1 MEEKENMNTVE
12 NVEKSDKKIKQEQI
26 SSSEK
31 KTEKEESKSNEA
43 QSDVKDGNGNSDS
56 VAENEAVN
64 PVADTAEASVEKA
77 EEDNCGKPEN
87 TDEEIKSTFEPVPKK
102 MSDEP
107 QKSEFLDKLMSEARA
122 TYKGAASSVST
133 ADNEDTE
140 DEGEMVDISD
150 LSALT
155 SVPSDT
161 PSKTENVSSVSTYE
175 KGKKK
180 NSDELSN
187 TVRISLKDMTESM
200 EQSAKEKQKREEEKR
215 KAQESKKGNVFLKIA
230 GGFVAVAVIIGGAF
244 VCMYKFNPE
253 VIPVAASVNVPGGIV
268 KAPEEEIVFLKGIQ
282 VQGQDLEGKTLE
294 EAKSLLAVRGTTIF
308 PQVSLTVNYE
318 GMDYVYERED
328 FDFLYDI
335 NAVIEKAYEYNKNV
349 LNSGSN
355 DILSYAPGDGTVQV
369 NTENNT
375 VNFLVEH
382 KITQASVQKVIKR
395 VAKKVDVPC
404 VEPHVAK
411 YDTSQAKNSKRY
423 TFEEGSQGKSIDQ
436 DALIKAAMDAFNRGQ
451 TSVSLTAQSHETNPT
466 LQMADVKQATKLI
479 GKFST
484 ISTNSYNAN
493 VNMETAL
500 NSINGTILEPGGTL
514 SFNQCTGNSNLMA
527 NGYLPAGVISQGAMT
542 TGIGGG
548 ICQAATTLYNA
559 AIMANMEIIERQP
572 HLWCSYYVYGGLDAT
587 IDWGNIDLKVK
598 NNSKYQMFFR
608 CWMDGVELN
617 VEIYGWQS
625 PEFDEVRTETELD
638 WSSWEAYGYN
648 AYRVFY
654 KNGKKVRSEELPYS
668 TYSLSNGGGIRGAD
682 LGNISTKLTQ
692 PE

>member
-1 MEEKENMNTVE
+1 MEEKEKIGAAVAA
-12 NVEKSDKKIKQEQI
+12 EKSDDGVQKEQTVL
-26 SSSEK
+26 SVE
-31 KTEKEESKSNEA
+31 KTEI
-43 QSDVKDGNGNSDS
+43 
-56 VAENEAVN
+56 
-64 PVADTAEASVEKA
+64 PVADSKNQKDANDESGKSKSA
-77 EEDNCGKPEN
+77 EEKNVKASGADGVNTENKTSDVPE
-87 TDEEIKSTFEPVPKK
+87 
-102 MSDEP
+102 
-107 QKSEFLDKLMSEARA
+107 KSEFLDKLMNEARS
-122 TYKGAASSVST
+122 TYKETVQPVSDGGNEDT
-133 ADNEDTE
+133 DNED
-140 DEGEMVDISD
+140 EMVDISD
-150 LSALT
+150 LSALNSADISSNSENKT
-155 SVPSDT
+155 ANISDD
-161 PSKTENVSSVSTYE
+161 KA
-175 KGKKK
+175 KKIK
-180 NSDELSN
+180 SNELSN
-187 TVRISLKDMTESM
+187 TVRISLADMTEAM
-200 EQSAKEKQKREEEKR
+200 EKSADEKQKRKDERNK
-215 KAQESKKGNVFLKIA
+215 KQESKNGSVFLKIV
-230 GGFVAVAVIIGGAF
+230 GGLVASVVIIGGAF
-244 VCMYKFNPE
+244 VCMYKFNPD
-253 VIPVAASVNVPGGIV
+253 VIPVAASANVPGGIV
-268 KAPEEEIVFLKGIQ
+268 RAPDEEPVFLKGIK
-282 VQGQDLEGKTLE
+282 VQGQELEGKTLD

-308 PQVSLTVNYE
+308 PQVNMTVNYE
-318 GMDYVYERED
+318 GVDYVYDRED

-335 NAVIEKAYEYNKNV
+335 NAVIEKAYEYNQQV
-349 LNSGSN
+349 LASGSN
-355 DILSYAPGDGTVQV
+355 DILTYAPGDGTAEVD
-369 NTENNT
+369 TENNT

-395 VAKKVDVPC
+395 VAKKVDIPC
-404 VEPHVAK
+404 VEPHVSK
-411 YDTSQAKNSKRY
+411 YDTAQSKNSKRY

-436 DALIKAAMDAFNRGQ
+436 DALIKSAMDAFNGGQ
-451 TSVSLTAQSHETNPT
+451 TSVALTAQSHETKPT
-466 LQMADVKQATKLI
+466 LQMSDVKQATKLI

-484 ISTNSYNAN
+484 ITTNSYNAN

-514 SFNQCTGNSNLMA
+514 SFNQCTGNSNLMS

-559 AIMANMEIIERQP
+559 AIMANMEIVEREP

-608 CWMDGVELN
+608 CWMDGVVLN

-682 LGNISTKLTQ
+682 LGNVSTKLTQ

>member
-1 MEEKENMNTVE
+1 MEEKEKIGAAVAA
-12 NVEKSDKKIKQEQI
+12 EKSDDGVQKEQTVLSVEKTEI
-26 SSSEK
+26 PVADSKNQKDANDESGKSKSAEEKNVKASGADGVNTEK
-31 KTEKEESKSNEA
+31 KT
-43 QSDVKDGNGNSDS
+43 SDV
-56 VAENEAVN
+56 
-64 PVADTAEASVEKA
+64 
-77 EEDNCGKPEN
+77 PE
-87 TDEEIKSTFEPVPKK
+87 
-102 MSDEP
+102 
-107 QKSEFLDKLMSEARA
+107 KSEFLDKLMNEARS
-122 TYKGAASSVST
+122 TYKETVQPVSDGGNEDT
-133 ADNEDTE
+133 DNED
-140 DEGEMVDISD
+140 EMVDISD
-150 LSALT
+150 LSALNSADISSNSENKT
-155 SVPSDT
+155 ANISDD
-161 PSKTENVSSVSTYE
+161 KA
-175 KGKKK
+175 KKIK
-180 NSDELSN
+180 SNELSN
-187 TVRISLKDMTESM
+187 TVRISLADMTEAM
-200 EQSAKEKQKREEEKR
+200 EKSADEKQKRKDERNK
-215 KAQESKKGNVFLKIA
+215 KQESKNGSVFLKIV
-230 GGFVAVAVIIGGAF
+230 GGLVASVVIIGGAF
-244 VCMYKFNPE
+244 VCMYKFNPD
-253 VIPVAASVNVPGGIV
+253 VIPVAASANVPGGIV
-268 KAPEEEIVFLKGIQ
+268 RASDEEPVFLKGIK
-282 VQGQDLEGKTLE
+282 VQGQELEGKTLD

-308 PQVSLTVNYE
+308 PQVNMTVNYE
-318 GMDYVYERED
+318 GVDYVYDRED

-335 NAVIEKAYEYNKNV
+335 NAVIEKAYEYNQQV
-349 LNSGSN
+349 LASGSN
-355 DILSYAPGDGTVQV
+355 DILTYAPGDGTAEVD
-369 NTENNT
+369 TENNT

-382 KITQASVQKVIKR
+382 KITQASVQKVVRR

-404 VEPHVAK
+404 VEPHVSK
-411 YDTSQAKNSKRY
+411 YDTSQSKNSKRY

-436 DALIKAAMDAFNRGQ
+436 DALIKAAMDAFNGGQ
-451 TSVSLTAQSHETNPT
+451 TSVSLTAQSHETKPT
-466 LQMADVKQATKLI
+466 LQMSDVKQATKLI

-484 ISTNSYNAN
+484 ITTNSYNAN

-514 SFNQCTGNSNLMA
+514 SFNQCTGNSNLMS

-559 AIMANMEIIERQP
+559 AIMANMEIVEREP

-608 CWMDGVELN
+608 CWMDGVVLN

-682 LGNISTKLTQ
+682 LGNVSTKLTQ

>member
-1 MEEKENMNTVE
+1 MEEKEKIGAAVAA
-12 NVEKSDKKIKQEQI
+12 EKSDDGVQKEQTVL
-26 SSSEK
+26 SVE
-31 KTEKEESKSNEA
+31 KTEI
-43 QSDVKDGNGNSDS
+43 
-56 VAENEAVN
+56 
-64 PVADTAEASVEKA
+64 PVADSKNQKDANDESGKSKSA
-77 EEDNCGKPEN
+77 EEKNVKASGADGVNTENKTSDVPE
-87 TDEEIKSTFEPVPKK
+87 
-102 MSDEP
+102 
-107 QKSEFLDKLMSEARA
+107 KSEFLDKLMNEARS
-122 TYKGAASSVST
+122 TYKETVQPVSDGGNEDT
-133 ADNEDTE
+133 DNED
-140 DEGEMVDISD
+140 EMVDISD
-150 LSALT
+150 LSALNSADISSNSENKT
-155 SVPSDT
+155 ANISDD
-161 PSKTENVSSVSTYE
+161 KA
-175 KGKKK
+175 KKIK
-180 NSDELSN
+180 SNELSN
-187 TVRISLKDMTESM
+187 TVRISLADMTEAM
-200 EQSAKEKQKREEEKR
+200 EKSADEKQKRKDERNK
-215 KAQESKKGNVFLKIA
+215 KQESKNGSVFLKIV
-230 GGFVAVAVIIGGAF
+230 GGLVASVVIIGGAF
-244 VCMYKFNPE
+244 VCMYKFNPD
-253 VIPVAASVNVPGGIV
+253 VIPVAASANVPGGIV
-268 KAPEEEIVFLKGIQ
+268 RAPDEEPVFLKGIK
-282 VQGQDLEGKTLE
+282 VQGQELEGKTLD

-308 PQVSLTVNYE
+308 PQVNMTVNYE
-318 GMDYVYERED
+318 GVDYVYDRED

-335 NAVIEKAYEYNKNV
+335 NAVIERAYEYNNNV
-349 LNSGSN
+349 LNSGTS
-355 DILSYAPGDGTVQV
+355 DILSYAPGDGTVEV

-395 VAKKVDVPC
+395 VAKKVDIPC
-404 VEPHVAK
+404 VEPHVSK
-411 YDTSQAKNSKRY
+411 YDTAQSKNSKRY

-436 DALIKAAMDAFNRGQ
+436 DALIKSAMDAFNGGQ
-451 TSVSLTAQSHETNPT
+451 TSVSLTAQSHETKPT
-466 LQMADVKQATKLI
+466 LQMSDVKQATKLI

-484 ISTNSYNAN
+484 ITTNSYNAN

-514 SFNQCTGNSNLMA
+514 SFNQCTGNSNLMS

-559 AIMANMEIIERQP
+559 AIMANMEIVEREP

-608 CWMDGVELN
+608 CWMDGVVLN

-682 LGNISTKLTQ
+682 LGNVSTKLTQ

>member
-1 MEEKENMNTVE
+1 MEEKEKIGAAVAA
-12 NVEKSDKKIKQEQI
+12 EKSDDGVQKEQTVL
-26 SSSEK
+26 SVE
-31 KTEKEESKSNEA
+31 KTEI
-43 QSDVKDGNGNSDS
+43 
-56 VAENEAVN
+56 
-64 PVADTAEASVEKA
+64 PVADSKNQKDANDESGKSKSA
-77 EEDNCGKPEN
+77 EEKNVKASGADGVNTENKTSDVPE
-87 TDEEIKSTFEPVPKK
+87 
-102 MSDEP
+102 
-107 QKSEFLDKLMSEARA
+107 KSEFLDKLMNEARS
-122 TYKGAASSVST
+122 TYKETVQPVSDGGNEDT
-133 ADNEDTE
+133 DNED
-140 DEGEMVDISD
+140 EMVDISD
-150 LSALT
+150 LSALNSADISSNSENKT
-155 SVPSDT
+155 ANISDD
-161 PSKTENVSSVSTYE
+161 KA
-175 KGKKK
+175 KKIK
-180 NSDELSN
+180 SNELSN
-187 TVRISLKDMTESM
+187 TVRISLADMTEAM
-200 EQSAKEKQKREEEKR
+200 EKSADEKQKRKDERNK
-215 KAQESKKGNVFLKIA
+215 KQESKNGSVFLKIV
-230 GGFVAVAVIIGGAF
+230 GGLVASVVIIGGAF
-244 VCMYKFNPE
+244 VCMYKFNPD
-253 VIPVAASVNVPGGIV
+253 VIPVAASANVPGGIV
-268 KAPEEEIVFLKGIQ
+268 RASDEEPVFLKGIK
-282 VQGQDLEGKTLE
+282 VQGQELEGKTLD

-308 PQVSLTVNYE
+308 PQVNMTVNYE
-318 GMDYVYERED
+318 GVDYVYDRED

-335 NAVIEKAYEYNKNV
+335 NAVIEKAYEYNQQV
-349 LNSGSN
+349 LASGSN
-355 DILSYAPGDGTVQV
+355 DILTYAPGDGTAEVD
-369 NTENNT
+369 TENNT

-404 VEPHVAK
+404 VEPHVSK
-411 YDTSQAKNSKRY
+411 YDTSQSKNSKRY

-436 DALIKAAMDAFNRGQ
+436 DALIKAAMDAFNGGQ
-451 TSVSLTAQSHETNPT
+451 TSVSLTAQSHETKPT
-466 LQMADVKQATKLI
+466 LQMSDVKQATKLI

-484 ISTNSYNAN
+484 ITTNSYNAN

-514 SFNQCTGNSNLMA
+514 SFNQCTGNSNLMS

-559 AIMANMEIIERQP
+559 AIMANMEIVEREP

-608 CWMDGVELN
+608 CWMDGVVLN

-682 LGNISTKLTQ
+682 LGNVSTKLTQ

>member
-1 MEEKENMNTVE
+1 MEEKEKIGAAVAA
-12 NVEKSDKKIKQEQI
+12 EKSDDGVQKEQTVL
-26 SSSEK
+26 SVE
-31 KTEKEESKSNEA
+31 KTEI
-43 QSDVKDGNGNSDS
+43 
-56 VAENEAVN
+56 
-64 PVADTAEASVEKA
+64 PVADSKNQKDANDESGKSKSA
-77 EEDNCGKPEN
+77 EEKNVKASGADGVNTENKTSDVPE
-87 TDEEIKSTFEPVPKK
+87 
-102 MSDEP
+102 
-107 QKSEFLDKLMSEARA
+107 KSEFLDKLMNEARS
-122 TYKGAASSVST
+122 TYKETVQPVSDGGNEDT
-133 ADNEDTE
+133 DNED
-140 DEGEMVDISD
+140 EMVDISD
-150 LSALT
+150 LSALNSADISSNSENKT
-155 SVPSDT
+155 ANISDD
-161 PSKTENVSSVSTYE
+161 KA
-175 KGKKK
+175 KKIK
-180 NSDELSN
+180 SNELSN
-187 TVRISLKDMTESM
+187 TVRISLADMTEAM
-200 EQSAKEKQKREEEKR
+200 EKSADEKQKRKDERNK
-215 KAQESKKGNVFLKIA
+215 KQESKNGSVFLKIV
-230 GGFVAVAVIIGGAF
+230 GGLVASVVIIGGAF
-244 VCMYKFNPE
+244 VCMYKFNPD
-253 VIPVAASVNVPGGIV
+253 VIPVAASANVPGGIV
-268 KAPEEEIVFLKGIQ
+268 RASDEEPVFLKGIK
-282 VQGQDLEGKTLE
+282 VQGQELEGKTLD

-308 PQVSLTVNYE
+308 PQVNMTVNYE
-318 GMDYVYERED
+318 GVDYVYDRED

-335 NAVIEKAYEYNKNV
+335 NAVIEKAYEYNQQV
-349 LNSGSN
+349 LASGSN
-355 DILSYAPGDGTVQV
+355 DILTYAPGDGTAEVD
-369 NTENNT
+369 TENNT

-395 VAKKVDVPC
+395 VAKKVDIPC
-404 VEPHVAK
+404 VEPHVSK
-411 YDTSQAKNSKRY
+411 YDTAQSKNSKRY

-436 DALIKAAMDAFNRGQ
+436 DALIKSAMDAFNGGQ
-451 TSVSLTAQSHETNPT
+451 TSVALTAQSHETKPT
-466 LQMADVKQATKLI
+466 LQMSDVKQATKLI

-484 ISTNSYNAN
+484 ITTNSYNAN

-514 SFNQCTGNSNLMA
+514 SFNQCTGNSNLMS

-559 AIMANMEIIERQP
+559 AIMANMEIVEREP

-608 CWMDGVELN
+608 CWMDGVVLN

-682 LGNISTKLTQ
+682 LGNVSTKLTQ

>member
-1 MEEKENMNTVE
+1 MEEKEKIGAAVAA
-12 NVEKSDKKIKQEQI
+12 EKSDDGVQKEQTVL
-26 SSSEK
+26 SVE
-31 KTEKEESKSNEA
+31 KTEI
-43 QSDVKDGNGNSDS
+43 
-56 VAENEAVN
+56 
-64 PVADTAEASVEKA
+64 PVADSKNQKDANDESGKSKSA
-77 EEDNCGKPEN
+77 EEKNVKASGADGVNTENKTSDVPE
-87 TDEEIKSTFEPVPKK
+87 
-102 MSDEP
+102 
-107 QKSEFLDKLMSEARA
+107 KSEFLDKLMNEARS
-122 TYKGAASSVST
+122 TYKETVQPVSDGGNEDT
-133 ADNEDTE
+133 DNED
-140 DEGEMVDISD
+140 EMVDISD
-150 LSALT
+150 LSALNSADISSNSENKT
-155 SVPSDT
+155 ANISDD
-161 PSKTENVSSVSTYE
+161 KA
-175 KGKKK
+175 KKIK
-180 NSDELSN
+180 SNELSN
-187 TVRISLKDMTESM
+187 TVRISLADMTEAM
-200 EQSAKEKQKREEEKR
+200 EKSADEKQKRKDERNK
-215 KAQESKKGNVFLKIA
+215 KQESKNGSVFLKIV
-230 GGFVAVAVIIGGAF
+230 GGLVASVVIIGGAF
-244 VCMYKFNPE
+244 VCMYKFNPD
-253 VIPVAASVNVPGGIV
+253 VIPVAASANVPGGIV
-268 KAPEEEIVFLKGIQ
+268 RASDEEPVFLKGIK
-282 VQGQDLEGKTLE
+282 VQGQELEGKTLD

-308 PQVSLTVNYE
+308 PQVNMTVNYE
-318 GMDYVYERED
+318 GVDYVYDRED

-335 NAVIEKAYEYNKNV
+335 NAVIEKAYEYNQKV
-349 LNSGSN
+349 LDSGSN
-355 DILSYAPGDGTVQV
+355 DILTYAPGDGTAEVD
-369 NTENNT
+369 TENNT

-382 KITQASVQKVIKR
+382 KITQASVQKVIRR

-404 VEPHVAK
+404 VEPHVSK
-411 YDTSQAKNSKRY
+411 YDTSQSKNSKRY

-436 DALIKAAMDAFNRGQ
+436 DALIKAAMDAFNGGQ
-451 TSVSLTAQSHETNPT
+451 TSVSLTAQSHETKPT
-466 LQMADVKQATKLI
+466 LQMSDVKQATKLI

-484 ISTNSYNAN
+484 ITTNSYNAN

-514 SFNQCTGNSNLMA
+514 SFNQCTGNSNLMS

-559 AIMANMEIIERQP
+559 AIMANMEIVEREP

-608 CWMDGVELN
+608 CWMDGVVLN

-682 LGNISTKLTQ
+682 LGNVSTKLTQ

>member
-1 MEEKENMNTVE
+1 MEEKEKIGAAVAA
-12 NVEKSDKKIKQEQI
+12 EKSDDGVQKEQTVL
-26 SSSEK
+26 SVE
-31 KTEKEESKSNEA
+31 KTEI
-43 QSDVKDGNGNSDS
+43 
-56 VAENEAVN
+56 
-64 PVADTAEASVEKA
+64 PVADSKNQKDANDESGKSKSA
-77 EEDNCGKPEN
+77 EEKNVKASGADGVNTENKTSDVPE
-87 TDEEIKSTFEPVPKK
+87 
-102 MSDEP
+102 
-107 QKSEFLDKLMSEARA
+107 KSEFLDKLMNEARS
-122 TYKGAASSVST
+122 TYKETVQPVSDGGNEDT
-133 ADNEDTE
+133 DNED
-140 DEGEMVDISD
+140 EMVDISD
-150 LSALT
+150 LSALNSADISSNSENKT
-155 SVPSDT
+155 ANISDD
-161 PSKTENVSSVSTYE
+161 KA
-175 KGKKK
+175 KKIK
-180 NSDELSN
+180 SNELSN
-187 TVRISLKDMTESM
+187 TVRISLADMTEAM
-200 EQSAKEKQKREEEKR
+200 EKSADEKQKRKDERNK
-215 KAQESKKGNVFLKIA
+215 KQESKNGSVFLKIV
-230 GGFVAVAVIIGGAF
+230 GGLVASVVIIGGAF
-244 VCMYKFNPE
+244 VCMYKFNPD
-253 VIPVAASVNVPGGIV
+253 VIPVAASANVPGGIV
-268 KAPEEEIVFLKGIQ
+268 RASDEEPVFLKGIK
-282 VQGQDLEGKTLE
+282 VQGQELEGKTLD

-308 PQVSLTVNYE
+308 PQVNMTVNYE
-318 GMDYVYERED
+318 GVDYVYDRED

-335 NAVIEKAYEYNKNV
+335 NAVIEKAYEYNQQV
-349 LNSGSN
+349 LASGSN
-355 DILSYAPGDGTVQV
+355 DILTYAPGDGTAEVD
-369 NTENNT
+369 TENNT

-382 KITQASVQKVIKR
+382 KITQASVQKVVRR

-404 VEPHVAK
+404 VEPHVSK
-411 YDTSQAKNSKRY
+411 YDTSQSKNSKRY

-436 DALIKAAMDAFNRGQ
+436 DALIKAAMDAFNGGQ
-451 TSVSLTAQSHETNPT
+451 TSVSLTAQSHETKPT
-466 LQMADVKQATKLI
+466 LQMSDVKQATKLI

-484 ISTNSYNAN
+484 ITTNSYNAN

-514 SFNQCTGNSNLMA
+514 SFNQCTGNSNLMS

-559 AIMANMEIIERQP
+559 AIMANMEIVEREP

-608 CWMDGVELN
+608 CWMDGVVLN

-682 LGNISTKLTQ
+682 LGNVSTKLTQ

>member
-1 MEEKENMNTVE
+1 MEEKEKIGAAVAA
-12 NVEKSDKKIKQEQI
+12 EKSDDGVQKEQTVL
-26 SSSEK
+26 SVE
-31 KTEKEESKSNEA
+31 KTEI
-43 QSDVKDGNGNSDS
+43 
-56 VAENEAVN
+56 
-64 PVADTAEASVEKA
+64 PVADSKNQKDANDESGKSKSA
-77 EEDNCGKPEN
+77 EEKNVKASGADGVNTEN
-87 TDEEIKSTFEPVPKK
+87 KT
-102 MSDEP
+102 SDVP
-107 QKSEFLDKLMSEARA
+107 QKSEFLDKLMNEARS
-122 TYKGAASSVST
+122 TYKETVQPVSDVGNEDT
-133 ADNEDTE
+133 DNED
-140 DEGEMVDISD
+140 EMVDISD
-150 LSALT
+150 LSALNSADISSNSENKT
-155 SVPSDT
+155 ANISDD
-161 PSKTENVSSVSTYE
+161 KA
-175 KGKKK
+175 KKIK
-180 NSDELSN
+180 SNELSN
-187 TVRISLKDMTESM
+187 TVRISLADMTEAM
-200 EQSAKEKQKREEEKR
+200 EKSADEKQKRKDERNK
-215 KAQESKKGNVFLKIA
+215 KQESKNGSVFLKIV
-230 GGFVAVAVIIGGAF
+230 GGLVASVVIIGGAF
-244 VCMYKFNPE
+244 VCMYKFNPD
-253 VIPVAASVNVPGGIV
+253 VIPVAASANVPGGIV
-268 KAPEEEIVFLKGIQ
+268 RASDEEPVFLKGIK
-282 VQGQDLEGKTLE
+282 VQGQELEGKTLD

-308 PQVSLTVNYE
+308 PQVNMTVNYE
-318 GMDYVYERED
+318 GVDYVYDRED

-335 NAVIEKAYEYNKNV
+335 NAVIEKAYEYNQKV
-349 LNSGSN
+349 LDSGSN
-355 DILSYAPGDGTVQV
+355 DILTYAPGDGTAEVD
-369 NTENNT
+369 TENNT

-382 KITQASVQKVIKR
+382 KITQASVQKVVRR

-404 VEPHVAK
+404 VEPHVSK
-411 YDTSQAKNSKRY
+411 YDTSQSKNSKRY

-436 DALIKAAMDAFNRGQ
+436 DALIKAAMDAFNGGQ
-451 TSVSLTAQSHETNPT
+451 TSVSLTAQSHETKPT
-466 LQMADVKQATKLI
+466 LQMSDVKQATKLI

-484 ISTNSYNAN
+484 ITTNSYNAN

-514 SFNQCTGNSNLMA
+514 SFNQCTGNSNLMS

-559 AIMANMEIIERQP
+559 AIMANMEIVEREP

-608 CWMDGVELN
+608 CWMDGVVLN

-682 LGNISTKLTQ
+682 LGNVSTKLTQ

>member
-1 MEEKENMNTVE
+1 MEEKEKIGAAVAA
-12 NVEKSDKKIKQEQI
+12 EKSDDGVQKEQTVL
-26 SSSEK
+26 SVE
-31 KTEKEESKSNEA
+31 KTEI
-43 QSDVKDGNGNSDS
+43 
-56 VAENEAVN
+56 
-64 PVADTAEASVEKA
+64 PVADSKNQKDANDESGKSKSA
-77 EEDNCGKPEN
+77 EEKNVKASGADGVNTENKTSDVPE
-87 TDEEIKSTFEPVPKK
+87 
-102 MSDEP
+102 
-107 QKSEFLDKLMSEARA
+107 KSEFLDKLMNEARS
-122 TYKGAASSVST
+122 TYKETVQPVSDGGNEDT
-133 ADNEDTE
+133 DNED
-140 DEGEMVDISD
+140 EMVDISD
-150 LSALT
+150 LSALNSADISSNSENKT
-155 SVPSDT
+155 ANISDD
-161 PSKTENVSSVSTYE
+161 KA
-175 KGKKK
+175 KKIK
-180 NSDELSN
+180 SNELSN
-187 TVRISLKDMTESM
+187 TVRISLADMTEAM
-200 EQSAKEKQKREEEKR
+200 EKSADEKQKRKDERNK
-215 KAQESKKGNVFLKIA
+215 KQESKNGSVFLKIV
-230 GGFVAVAVIIGGAF
+230 GGLVASVVIIGGAF
-244 VCMYKFNPE
+244 VCMYKFNPD
-253 VIPVAASVNVPGGIV
+253 VIPVAASANVPGGIV
-268 KAPEEEIVFLKGIQ
+268 RASDEEPVFLKGIK
-282 VQGQDLEGKTLE
+282 VQGQELEGKTLD

-308 PQVSLTVNYE
+308 PQVNMTVNYE
-318 GMDYVYERED
+318 GVDYVYDRED

-335 NAVIEKAYEYNKNV
+335 NAVIEKAYEYNQKV
-349 LNSGSN
+349 LDSGSN
-355 DILSYAPGDGTVQV
+355 DILTYAPGDGTAEVD
-369 NTENNT
+369 TENNT

-404 VEPHVAK
+404 VEPHVSK
-411 YDTSQAKNSKRY
+411 YDTSQSKNSKRY

-436 DALIKAAMDAFNRGQ
+436 DALIKAAMDAFNGGQ
-451 TSVSLTAQSHETNPT
+451 TSVSLTAQSHETKPT
-466 LQMADVKQATKLI
+466 LQMSDVKQATKLI

-484 ISTNSYNAN
+484 ITTNSYNAN

-514 SFNQCTGNSNLMA
+514 SFNQCTGNSNLMS

-559 AIMANMEIIERQP
+559 AIMANMEIVEREP

-608 CWMDGVELN
+608 CWMDGVVLN

-682 LGNISTKLTQ
+682 LGNVSTKLTQ

>member
-1 MEEKENMNTVE
+1 MEEKEKIGAAVAA
-12 NVEKSDKKIKQEQI
+12 EKSDDGVQKEQTVL
-26 SSSEK
+26 SVE
-31 KTEKEESKSNEA
+31 KTEI
-43 QSDVKDGNGNSDS
+43 
-56 VAENEAVN
+56 
-64 PVADTAEASVEKA
+64 PVADSKNQKDANDESGKSKSA
-77 EEDNCGKPEN
+77 EEKNVKASGADGVNTENKTSDVPE
-87 TDEEIKSTFEPVPKK
+87 
-102 MSDEP
+102 
-107 QKSEFLDKLMSEARA
+107 KSEFLDKLMNEARS
-122 TYKGAASSVST
+122 TYKETVQPVSDGGNEDT
-133 ADNEDTE
+133 DNED
-140 DEGEMVDISD
+140 EMVDISD
-150 LSALT
+150 LSALNSADISSNSENKT
-155 SVPSDT
+155 ANISDD
-161 PSKTENVSSVSTYE
+161 KA
-175 KGKKK
+175 KKIK
-180 NSDELSN
+180 SNELSN
-187 TVRISLKDMTESM
+187 TVRISLADMTEAM
-200 EQSAKEKQKREEEKR
+200 EKSADEKQKRKDERNK
-215 KAQESKKGNVFLKIA
+215 KQESKNGSVFLKIV
-230 GGFVAVAVIIGGAF
+230 GGLVASVVIIGGAF
-244 VCMYKFNPE
+244 VCMYKFNPD
-253 VIPVAASVNVPGGIV
+253 VIPVAASANVPGGIV
-268 KAPEEEIVFLKGIQ
+268 RASDEEPVFLKGIK
-282 VQGQDLEGKTLE
+282 VQGQELEGKTLD

-308 PQVSLTVNYE
+308 PQVNMTVNYE
-318 GMDYVYERED
+318 GVDYVYDRED

-335 NAVIEKAYEYNKNV
+335 NAVIEKAYEYNQQV
-349 LNSGSN
+349 LASGSN
-355 DILSYAPGDGTVQV
+355 DILTYAPGDGTAEVD
-369 NTENNT
+369 TENNT

-382 KITQASVQKVIKR
+382 KITQASVQKVIRR

-404 VEPHVAK
+404 VEPHVSK
-411 YDTSQAKNSKRY
+411 YDTSQSKNSKRY

-436 DALIKAAMDAFNRGQ
+436 DALIKAAMDAFNGGQ
-451 TSVSLTAQSHETNPT
+451 TSVSLTAQSHETKPT
-466 LQMADVKQATKLI
+466 LQMSDVKQATKLI

-484 ISTNSYNAN
+484 ITTNSYNAN

-514 SFNQCTGNSNLMA
+514 SFNQCTGNSNLMS

-559 AIMANMEIIERQP
+559 AIMANMEIVEREP

-608 CWMDGVELN
+608 CWMDGVVLN

-682 LGNISTKLTQ
+682 LGNVSTKLTQ

>member
-1 MEEKENMNTVE
+1 MEEKEKIGAAVAA
-12 NVEKSDKKIKQEQI
+12 EKSDDGVQKEQTVL
-26 SSSEK
+26 SVE
-31 KTEKEESKSNEA
+31 KTEI
-43 QSDVKDGNGNSDS
+43 
-56 VAENEAVN
+56 
-64 PVADTAEASVEKA
+64 PVADSKNQKDANDESGKSKSA
-77 EEDNCGKPEN
+77 EEKNVKASGADGVNTENKTSDVPE
-87 TDEEIKSTFEPVPKK
+87 
-102 MSDEP
+102 
-107 QKSEFLDKLMSEARA
+107 KSEFLDKLMNEARS
-122 TYKGAASSVST
+122 TYKETVQPVSDGGNEDT
-133 ADNEDTE
+133 DNED
-140 DEGEMVDISD
+140 EMVDISD
-150 LSALT
+150 LSALNSADISSNSENKT
-155 SVPSDT
+155 ANISDD
-161 PSKTENVSSVSTYE
+161 KA
-175 KGKKK
+175 KKIK
-180 NSDELSN
+180 SNELSN
-187 TVRISLKDMTESM
+187 TVRISLADMTEAM
-200 EQSAKEKQKREEEKR
+200 EKSADEKQKRKDERNK
-215 KAQESKKGNVFLKIA
+215 KQESKNGSVFLKIV
-230 GGFVAVAVIIGGAF
+230 GGLVASVVIIGGAF
-244 VCMYKFNPE
+244 VCMYKFNPD
-253 VIPVAASVNVPGGIV
+253 VIPVAASANVPGGIV
-268 KAPEEEIVFLKGIQ
+268 RASDEEPVFLKGIK
-282 VQGQDLEGKTLE
+282 VQGQELEGK
-294 EAKSLLAVRGTTIF
+294 
-308 PQVSLTVNYE
+308 N
-318 GMDYVYERED
+318 
-328 FDFLYDI
+328 
-335 NAVIEKAYEYNKNV
+335 
-349 LNSGSN
+349 
-355 DILSYAPGDGTVQV
+355 APGDGTVEV

-395 VAKKVDVPC
+395 VAKKVDIPC
-404 VEPHVAK
+404 VEPHVSK
-411 YDTSQAKNSKRY
+411 YDTAQSKNSKRY

-436 DALIKAAMDAFNRGQ
+436 DALIKAAMDAFNGGQ
-451 TSVSLTAQSHETNPT
+451 TSVSLTAQSHETKPT
-466 LQMADVKQATKLI
+466 LQMSDVKQATKLI

-484 ISTNSYNAN
+484 ITTNSYNAN

-514 SFNQCTGNSNLMA
+514 SFNQCTGNSNLMS

-559 AIMANMEIIERQP
+559 AIMANMEIVEREP

-608 CWMDGVELN
+608 CWMDGVVLN

-682 LGNISTKLTQ
+682 LGNVSTKLTQ

>member
-1 MEEKENMNTVE
+1 MEEKEKIGAAVAA
-12 NVEKSDKKIKQEQI
+12 EKSDDGVQKEQTVL
-26 SSSEK
+26 SVE
-31 KTEKEESKSNEA
+31 KTEI
-43 QSDVKDGNGNSDS
+43 
-56 VAENEAVN
+56 
-64 PVADTAEASVEKA
+64 PVADSKNQKDANDESGKSKSA
-77 EEDNCGKPEN
+77 EEKNVKASGADGVNTEN
-87 TDEEIKSTFEPVPKK
+87 KT
-102 MSDEP
+102 SDVP
-107 QKSEFLDKLMSEARA
+107 QKSEFLDKLMNEARS
-122 TYKGAASSVST
+122 TYKETVQPVSDVGNEDT
-133 ADNEDTE
+133 DNED
-140 DEGEMVDISD
+140 EMVDISD
-150 LSALT
+150 LSALNSADISSNSENKT
-155 SVPSDT
+155 ANISDD
-161 PSKTENVSSVSTYE
+161 KA
-175 KGKKK
+175 KKIK
-180 NSDELSN
+180 SNELSN
-187 TVRISLKDMTESM
+187 TVRISLADMTEAM
-200 EQSAKEKQKREEEKR
+200 EKSADEKQKRKDERNK
-215 KAQESKKGNVFLKIA
+215 KQESKNGSVFLKIV
-230 GGFVAVAVIIGGAF
+230 GGLVASVVIIGGAF
-244 VCMYKFNPE
+244 VCMYKFNPD
-253 VIPVAASVNVPGGIV
+253 VIPVAASANVPGGIV
-268 KAPEEEIVFLKGIQ
+268 RASDEEPVFLKGIK
-282 VQGQDLEGKTLE
+282 VQGQELEGKTLD

-308 PQVSLTVNYE
+308 PQVNMTVNYE
-318 GMDYVYERED
+318 GVDYVYDRED

-335 NAVIEKAYEYNKNV
+335 NAVIEKAYEYNQQV
-349 LNSGSN
+349 LASGSN
-355 DILSYAPGDGTVQV
+355 DILTYAPGDGTAEVD
-369 NTENNT
+369 TENNT

-395 VAKKVDVPC
+395 VAKKVDIPC
-404 VEPHVAK
+404 VEPHVSK
-411 YDTSQAKNSKRY
+411 YDTSQSKNSKRY

-436 DALIKAAMDAFNRGQ
+436 DALIKAAMDAFNGGQ
-451 TSVSLTAQSHETNPT
+451 TSVSLTAQSHETKPT
-466 LQMADVKQATKLI
+466 LQMSDVKQATKLI

-484 ISTNSYNAN
+484 ITTNSYNAN

-514 SFNQCTGNSNLMA
+514 SFNQCTGNSNLMS

-559 AIMANMEIIERQP
+559 AIMANMEIVEREP

-608 CWMDGVELN
+608 CWMDGVVLN

-682 LGNISTKLTQ
+682 LGNVSTKLTQ

>member
-1 MEEKENMNTVE
+1 MEEKEKIGAAVAA
-12 NVEKSDKKIKQEQI
+12 EKSDDGVQKEQTVL
-26 SSSEK
+26 SVE
-31 KTEKEESKSNEA
+31 KTEI
-43 QSDVKDGNGNSDS
+43 
-56 VAENEAVN
+56 
-64 PVADTAEASVEKA
+64 PVADSKNQKDANDESGKSKSA
-77 EEDNCGKPEN
+77 EEKNVKASGADGVNTENKTSDVPE
-87 TDEEIKSTFEPVPKK
+87 
-102 MSDEP
+102 
-107 QKSEFLDKLMSEARA
+107 KSEFLDKLMNEARS
-122 TYKGAASSVST
+122 TYKETVQPVSDGGNEDT
-133 ADNEDTE
+133 DNED
-140 DEGEMVDISD
+140 EMVDISD
-150 LSALT
+150 LSALNSADISSNSENKT
-155 SVPSDT
+155 ANISDD
-161 PSKTENVSSVSTYE
+161 KA
-175 KGKKK
+175 KKIK
-180 NSDELSN
+180 SNELSN
-187 TVRISLKDMTESM
+187 TVRISLADMTEAM
-200 EQSAKEKQKREEEKR
+200 EKSADEKQKRKDERNK
-215 KAQESKKGNVFLKIA
+215 KQESKNGSVFLKIV
-230 GGFVAVAVIIGGAF
+230 GGLVASVVIIGGAF
-244 VCMYKFNPE
+244 VCMYKFNPD
-253 VIPVAASVNVPGGIV
+253 VIPVAASANVPGGIV
-268 KAPEEEIVFLKGIQ
+268 RAPDEEPVFLKGIK
-282 VQGQDLEGKTLE
+282 VQGQELEGKTLD

-308 PQVSLTVNYE
+308 PQVNMTVNYE
-318 GMDYVYERED
+318 GVDYVYDRED

-335 NAVIEKAYEYNKNV
+335 NAVIEKAYEYNQQV
-349 LNSGSN
+349 LASGSS
-355 DILSYAPGDGTVQV
+355 DILSYAPGDGTVEV

-395 VAKKVDVPC
+395 VAKKVDIPC
-404 VEPHVAK
+404 VEPHVSK
-411 YDTSQAKNSKRY
+411 YDTAQSKNSKRY

-436 DALIKAAMDAFNRGQ
+436 DALIKSAMDAFNGGQ
-451 TSVSLTAQSHETNPT
+451 TSVALTAQSHETKPT
-466 LQMADVKQATKLI
+466 LQMSDVKQATKLI

-484 ISTNSYNAN
+484 ITTNSYNAN

-514 SFNQCTGNSNLMA
+514 SFNQCTGNSNLMS

-559 AIMANMEIIERQP
+559 AIMANMEIVEREP

-608 CWMDGVELN
+608 CWMDGVVLN

-682 LGNISTKLTQ
+682 LGNVSTKLTQ

>member
-1 MEEKENMNTVE
+1 MEEKEKIGAAVAA
-12 NVEKSDKKIKQEQI
+12 EKSDDGVQKEQTVL
-26 SSSEK
+26 SVE
-31 KTEKEESKSNEA
+31 KTEI
-43 QSDVKDGNGNSDS
+43 
-56 VAENEAVN
+56 
-64 PVADTAEASVEKA
+64 PVADSKNQKDANDESGKSKSA
-77 EEDNCGKPEN
+77 EEKNVKASGADGVNTENKTSDVPE
-87 TDEEIKSTFEPVPKK
+87 
-102 MSDEP
+102 
-107 QKSEFLDKLMSEARA
+107 KSEFLDKLMNEARS
-122 TYKGAASSVST
+122 TYKETVQPVSDGGNKDT
-133 ADNEDTE
+133 DNED
-140 DEGEMVDISD
+140 EMVDISD
-150 LSALT
+150 LSALNSADISSNSENKT
-155 SVPSDT
+155 ANISDD
-161 PSKTENVSSVSTYE
+161 KA
-175 KGKKK
+175 KKIK
-180 NSDELSN
+180 SNELSN
-187 TVRISLKDMTESM
+187 TVRISLADMTEAM
-200 EQSAKEKQKREEEKR
+200 EKSADEKQKRKDERNK
-215 KAQESKKGNVFLKIA
+215 KQESKNGSVFLKIV
-230 GGFVAVAVIIGGAF
+230 GGLVASVVIIGGAF
-244 VCMYKFNPE
+244 VCMYKFNPD
-253 VIPVAASVNVPGGIV
+253 VIPVAASANVPGGIV
-268 KAPEEEIVFLKGIQ
+268 RASDEEPVFLKGIK
-282 VQGQDLEGKTLE
+282 VQGQELEGKTLD

-308 PQVSLTVNYE
+308 PQVNMTVNYE
-318 GMDYVYERED
+318 GVDYVYDRED

-335 NAVIEKAYEYNKNV
+335 NAVIEKAYEYNQKV
-349 LNSGSN
+349 LDSGSN
-355 DILSYAPGDGTVQV
+355 DILTYAPGDGTAEVD
-369 NTENNT
+369 TENNT

-382 KITQASVQKVIKR
+382 KITQASVQKVVRR

-404 VEPHVAK
+404 VEPHVSK
-411 YDTSQAKNSKRY
+411 YDTSQSKNSKRY

-436 DALIKAAMDAFNRGQ
+436 DALIKSAMDAFNGGQ
-451 TSVSLTAQSHETNPT
+451 TSVSLTAQSHETKPT
-466 LQMADVKQATKLI
+466 LQMSDVKQATKLI

-484 ISTNSYNAN
+484 ITTNSYNAN

-514 SFNQCTGNSNLMA
+514 SFNQCTGNSNLMS

-559 AIMANMEIIERQP
+559 AIMANMEIVEREP

-608 CWMDGVELN
+608 CWMDGVVLN

-682 LGNISTKLTQ
+682 LGNVSTKLTQ

>member
-1 MEEKENMNTVE
+1 MEEKEKIGAAVAA
-12 NVEKSDKKIKQEQI
+12 EKSDDGVQKEQTVLSVEKTEI
-26 SSSEK
+26 PVADSKNQKDANDESGKSKSAEEKNVKASGADGVNTEK
-31 KTEKEESKSNEA
+31 KT
-43 QSDVKDGNGNSDS
+43 SDV
-56 VAENEAVN
+56 
-64 PVADTAEASVEKA
+64 
-77 EEDNCGKPEN
+77 PE
-87 TDEEIKSTFEPVPKK
+87 
-102 MSDEP
+102 
-107 QKSEFLDKLMSEARA
+107 KSEFLDKLMNEARS
-122 TYKGAASSVST
+122 TYKETVQPVSDGGNEDT
-133 ADNEDTE
+133 DNED
-140 DEGEMVDISD
+140 EMVDISD
-150 LSALT
+150 LSALNSADISSNSENKT
-155 SVPSDT
+155 ANISDD
-161 PSKTENVSSVSTYE
+161 KA
-175 KGKKK
+175 KKIK
-180 NSDELSN
+180 SNELSN
-187 TVRISLKDMTESM
+187 TVRISLADMTEAM
-200 EQSAKEKQKREEEKR
+200 EKSADEKQKRKDERNK
-215 KAQESKKGNVFLKIA
+215 KQESKNGSVFLKIV
-230 GGFVAVAVIIGGAF
+230 GGLVASVVIIGGAF

-253 VIPVAASVNVPGGIV
+253 VIPVAASINVPGGIV

-355 DILSYAPGDGTVQV
+355 DILSYAPGYGTVEV
-369 NTENNT
+369 NSENNT

-484 ISTNSYNAN
+484 ITTNSYNAN

>member
-1 MEEKENMNTVE
+1 MEEKEKIGAAVAA
-12 NVEKSDKKIKQEQI
+12 EKSDDGVQKEQTVL
-26 SSSEK
+26 SVE
-31 KTEKEESKSNEA
+31 KTEI
-43 QSDVKDGNGNSDS
+43 
-56 VAENEAVN
+56 
-64 PVADTAEASVEKA
+64 PVADSKNQKDANDESGKSKSA
-77 EEDNCGKPEN
+77 EEKNVKASGADGVNTENKTSDVPE
-87 TDEEIKSTFEPVPKK
+87 
-102 MSDEP
+102 
-107 QKSEFLDKLMSEARA
+107 KSEFLDKLMNEARS
-122 TYKGAASSVST
+122 TYKETVQPVSDGGNEDT
-133 ADNEDTE
+133 DNED
-140 DEGEMVDISD
+140 EMVDISD
-150 LSALT
+150 LSALNSADISSNSENKT
-155 SVPSDT
+155 ANISDD
-161 PSKTENVSSVSTYE
+161 KA
-175 KGKKK
+175 KKIK
-180 NSDELSN
+180 SNELSN
-187 TVRISLKDMTESM
+187 TVRISLADMTEAM
-200 EQSAKEKQKREEEKR
+200 EKSADEKQKRKDERNK
-215 KAQESKKGNVFLKIA
+215 KQESKNGSVFLKIV
-230 GGFVAVAVIIGGAF
+230 GGLVASVVIIGGAF
-244 VCMYKFNPE
+244 VCMYKFNPD
-253 VIPVAASVNVPGGIV
+253 VIPVAASANVPGGIV
-268 KAPEEEIVFLKGIQ
+268 RASDEEPVFLKGIK
-282 VQGQDLEGKTLE
+282 VQGQELEGKTLD

-308 PQVSLTVNYE
+308 PQVNMTVNYE
-318 GMDYVYERED
+318 GVDYVYDRED

-335 NAVIEKAYEYNKNV
+335 NAVIEKAYEYNQKV
-349 LNSGSN
+349 LASGSN
-355 DILSYAPGDGTVQV
+355 DILTYAPGDGTAEVD
-369 NTENNT
+369 TENNT

-382 KITQASVQKVIKR
+382 KITQASVQKVIRR

-404 VEPHVAK
+404 VEPHVSK
-411 YDTSQAKNSKRY
+411 YDTSQSKNSKRY

-436 DALIKAAMDAFNRGQ
+436 DALIKAAMDAFNGGQ
-451 TSVSLTAQSHETNPT
+451 TSVSLTAQSHETKPT
-466 LQMADVKQATKLI
+466 LQMSDVKQATKLI

-484 ISTNSYNAN
+484 ITTNSYNAN

-514 SFNQCTGNSNLMA
+514 SFNQCTGNSNLMS

-559 AIMANMEIIERQP
+559 AIMANMEIVEREP

-608 CWMDGVELN
+608 CWMDGVVLN

-682 LGNISTKLTQ
+682 LGNVSTKLTQ